1 MVFEDSSP
9 FDLFG
14 QRLTEESDTPQ
25 QGNTSGASD
34 ADLHAWMEEL
44 EMIRLQMQALTQRRR
59 ELEQLVLAELSRRD
73 VKQYTLGR
81 GRLRAIV
88 SPRLVPV
95 DIAQFAEAFPHLVR
109 VRYEPDQRAIHNQLQ
124 MQGGD
129 IVRQHLKEE
138 WVITIRTDDRKSI
151 PPGQTVEE

>member
-1 MVFEDSSP
+1 
-9 FDLFG
+9 
-14 QRLTEESDTPQ
+14 
-25 QGNTSGASD
+25 
-34 ADLHAWMEEL
+34 MEEL
-44 EMIRLQMQALTQRRR
+44 EMIRLQVQALTQRRR
-59 ELEQLVLAELSRRD
+59 ELEQLVLAELSQRE

-88 SPRLVPV
+88 SSRLVPV
-95 DIAQFAEAFPHLVR
+95 DITQFAAQFPHLVR

-129 IVRQHLKEE
+129 VVRQHLKEE

-151 PPGQTVEE
+151 PPGQAVEE